1 MSNKL
6 MIDTAEIFV
15 QAGKGGDGKSSFR
28 REKFMPKG
36 GPDGGDGG
44 DGGSVYLR
52 VNPNMSTLRDF
63 RSKPKYEG
71 KPGEPGGQNTMKG
84 ANGEDLYI
92 DVPQGTLVY
101 LQQENG
107 EVLIGDLVDSG
118 QALLVATG
126 GKGGKGNDRFKSSVN
141 RTPEQFTKGTLGEA
155 KNIKLEVK
163 LIADVGLVG
172 FPNAGKSTLI
182 NKLAGTSAKVA
193 NYPFTTL
200 TPNLGVVKLKNGKNA
215 IFADVPGLIAGASE
229 GKGLGDDFLRH
240 IERTRL
246 IVHLIDPFTMVE
258 DTDFAETAI
267 KAYTDI
273 RKELEDYG
281 GALENKKEIVVINK
295 IDIFEI
301 KEVFDSIRDAFKSKD
316 IDVLGI
322 SAVTGEGLEELVN
335 EITRVLD
342 SMPEKP
348 KFEVSEPIKVVDIN
362 DLPNKRMIFR
372 DRRD

>member
-1 MSNKL
+1 MSNKI
-6 MIDTAEIFV
+6 MIDTAEITV
-15 QAGKGGDGKSSFR
+15 QAGKGGNGKLSFR
-28 REKFMPKG
+28 REKFNPKG

-52 VNPNMSTLRDF
+52 VNENMSTLRDF
-63 RSKPKYEG
+63 RSKHKYEG
-71 KPGEPGGQNTMKG
+71 EPGEPGGANSMTG
-84 ANGEDLYI
+84 AAGDDLYI

-101 LQQENG
+101 LQQARG
-107 EVLIGDLVDSG
+107 EVLIGDLVDNG

-126 GKGGKGNDRFKSSVN
+126 GSGGKGNERFKSSVN
-141 RTPEQFTKGTLGEA
+141 RTPEQTTKGTPGEE

-200 TPNLGVVKLKNGKNA
+200 IPNLGVVRLKNGKNA

-240 IERTRL
+240 IERTRI
-246 IVHLIDPFTMVE
+246 IVHMIDPFIMVE
-258 DTDFAETAI
+258 DTDFVETSL
-267 KAYTDI
+267 KAYADI
-273 RKELEDYG
+273 RKELEDYA

-301 KEVFDSIRDAFKSKD
+301 KEAFGNIKNAFKEKG

-335 EITRVLD
+335 VITQMLEET
-342 SMPEKP
+342 PEKP
-348 KFEVSEPIKVVDIN
+348 KFEVSDPIKVVNIN
-362 DLPNKRMIFR
+362 DLPNKRMVFR
-372 DRRD
+372 DRQD